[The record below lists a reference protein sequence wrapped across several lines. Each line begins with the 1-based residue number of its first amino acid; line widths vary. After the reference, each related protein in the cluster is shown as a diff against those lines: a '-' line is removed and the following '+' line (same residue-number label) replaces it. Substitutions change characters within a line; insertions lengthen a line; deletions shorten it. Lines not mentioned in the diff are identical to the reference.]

1 MSILDKLKSK
11 GKILFATDNQNY
23 YESVQD
29 DLTELIT
36 CKTAI
41 KLIKKDPKH
50 LENTKYFKR
59 ANKLGNK
66 VHFLVIVKL

>member
-1 MSILDKLKSK
+1 
-11 GKILFATDNQNY
+11 
-23 YESVQD
+23 
-29 DLTELIT
+29 LTELIT
-36 CKTAI
+36 CKTPI